1 MPARQNTDV
10 LIIGAG
16 PVGLVAALRL
26 AARGISF
33 TLCEAEPALP
43 EDLRASTFHPPT
55 LDMLETLD
63 LSAPLHELGR
73 KCPSW
78 QVRIHET
85 HERAE
90 FQLGLIA
97 AHTRHPWRLQCEQF
111 RLCHLAH
118 ERLCALGVDLRL
130 GTKVTAL
137 LPDDD
142 GVEVRTAS
150 PAGPGRLRARWVIG
164 ADGAR
169 SLARQLVD
177 PGFAGFSYPETT
189 ILATTTFPFEQHLP
203 GLSGVNYVWWS
214 GGTFSLLR
222 LPSLWRCSLYPD
234 ADESVDDALA
244 PAAIERKLQRIVPSE
259 HSYPVGQVRPYR
271 VHMRLAARYRA
282 GRVLLAGDAAHLN
295 SPSGGMGMN
304 AGLHDAFALT
314 GALWRVLAGGD
325 AALLDEYGEQRRRV
339 AEQEILRQAD
349 SNRARMQE
357 RDPALRRSLFEE
369 LKRTAG
375 DTALAMPHLLR
386 SSMISGL
393 RASGEHLYD

>member
-1 MPARQNTDV
+1 MPTRPDTDV

-26 AARGISF
+26 AARGIAF
-33 TLCEAEPALP
+33 TLCEAEAALP

-55 LDMLETLD
+55 LDMLDTLG
-63 LSAPLHELGR
+63 LAAPLHDLGL

-90 FQLGLIA
+90 FPLELLA

-111 RLCHLAH
+111 RLCHLARD
-118 ERLCALGVDLRL
+118 RLRALGADLRL
-130 GTKVTAL
+130 GTRVEAL
-137 LPDDD
+137 RPDED
-142 GVEVRTAS
+142 GVGVDTAG
-150 PAGPGRLRARWVIG
+150 PGGPGRLRARWVIG
-164 ADGAR
+164 ADGSR

-177 PGFAGFSYPETT
+177 PEFAGFSYPETT
-189 ILATTTFPFEQHLP
+189 LLATTTFPFEKHLP
-203 GLSGVNYVWWS
+203 GLSHVNYVWWS

-222 LPSLWRCSLYPD
+222 LPTLWRCSLYPD
-234 ADESVDDALA
+234 PDETVEDALA
-244 PAAIERKLQRIVPSE
+244 PSAIERKLQRIVPAQDP
-259 HSYPVGQVRPYR
+259 YPVGQVRPYR

-304 AGLHDAFALT
+304 AGIHDAFALT
-314 GALWRVLAGGD
+314 GALARVLAGGSV
-325 AALLDEYGEQRRRV
+325 ALLDEYGERRRQV

-357 RDPALRRSLFEE
+357 RDPAQRRRLFED

-375 DTALAMPHLLR
+375 DPALALPYLLR

-393 RASGEHLYD
+393 RSSGDHLYE